1 MRRCLLILFL
11 LTLSLAASAQ
21 YIHRKGGHMTRDK
34 ETISLEEQQL
44 ILSDINGVDYNGLW
58 KDYNTWRKTGLGLT
72 IGGSV
77 VAGGGALTF
86 LTGALVSMLGAAVG
100 AVGGAV
106 GGSIGGS
113 EGAQS
118 GAQAGAEAGVQAG
131 QPIMTGG
138 LIAMGVG
145 AVALGAGIPV
155 LVVNCKRMNRIT
167 ADYNATLPEPAVE
180 EPAAEDTSL
189 LEVAFGPAPSG
200 VGLTLRF

>member
-180 EPAAEDTSL
+180 EPAAEDNSL

>member
-1 MRRCLLILFL
+1 MRRCIVILFL

-21 YIHRKGGHMTRDK
+21 YVHRKGGHMTRDK
-34 ETISLEEQQL
+34 EIISLEEQQQ
-44 ILSDINGVDYNGLW
+44 ILSDINGVDYTGLW

-180 EPAAEDTSL
+180 EPATEDNSL